1 MNSIIHHHP
10 RNTQFCNNCGK
21 TGKQMKK
28 SKKPSI
34 SSGIIC
40 FKIENNVLKYL
51 VICRKDS
58 LGFVDFLR
66 GKYSLNNISHVKKLI
81 NEMTNREKH
90 MLLTQ
95 TFDELWYYL
104 WGNFVGNQY
113 KNEEKHSRE
122 KFYKLKEGF
131 VTEITL
137 QTIIDESETSWETP
151 EWGFPKG
158 RRNNG
163 ENDISSAIREYVEET
178 GHAKYS
184 FTIIDN
190 IIPYEEIFTGSNFK
204 SYKHKYYLAYM
215 KYNNINDKYFQ
226 KSEVSKMEWC
236 PIDKAISRI
245 RPYSLEKIKIIKK
258 IDNILKKY
266 NLINFK

>member
-1 MNSIIHHHP
+1 MNSISGHH

-21 TGKQMKK
+21 IGHLFQNC
-28 SKKPSI
+28 KKPII

-40 FKIENNVLKYL
+40 FKIQNNIFKYL
-51 VICRKDS
+51 LICRKDS

-66 GKYSLNNISHVKKLI
+66 GKYSLNNIAHIKKLV
-81 NEMTNREKH
+81 NEMTNKEKK
-90 MLLTQ
+90 MLLTK
-95 TFDELWYYL
+95 TFDELWFYL

-113 KNEEKHSRE
+113 KNEEKHSRD

-131 VTEITL
+131 VSGITL
-137 QTIIDESETSWETP
+137 RTIVESSETLWDNP

-163 ENDISSAIREYVEET
+163 ENDISSAIREYIEET
-178 GHAKYS
+178 GHNKYT

-190 IIPYEEIFTGSNFK
+190 IIPYEEIFTGSNYK

-215 KYNNINDKYFQ
+215 KYNNINDNNYQ

-236 PIDKAISRI
+236 TLDRVLELI
-245 RPYSLEKIKIIKK
+245 RPYSLEKIKIIKN
-258 IDNILKKY
+258 IDNVLKKY